1 MIVWASLPHHRSGDA
16 GAAAAA
22 AAAVRRAISFNC
34 GCRLQLILARG
45 QQFNITDAT
54 VE

>member
-16 GAAAAA
+16 GAA